1 MKQHIPK
8 HDFNPFFDG
17 GEENWIEK
25 IIYKK
30 KNILDILIK
39 NCFL

>member
-8 HDFNPFFDG
+8 YGFIPFFDG

-25 IIYKK
+25 VVYKK
-30 KNILDILIK
+30 KI
-39 NCFL
+39 F